1 MASPATPARRLNAE
15 HRTQP
20 EQSLQ
25 RALGAGNWVQLIQ
38 ECKALL
44 LKDASH
50 RWAHLLQGVALHK
63 LGRMNDAL
71 SVFERGLSF
80 WPNDVEMQLNQ
91 AQILMDGGDAQSAVT
106 ILERVAQHYPN
117 AFVVWLKLSVALL
130 KLCNYVRGLACA
142 QRCEALARTDIER
155 SEALHF
161 KAIHRREL
169 GEVVLAIKDCKAATV
184 LNPANVVARSN
195 LLMFMLADP
204 DIGPMEIRQAAVEF
218 AAILENGKPVVQSAA
233 PFLGRGAWDRLRIGF
248 LSPDFRNHSVM
259 YFVEGLLSQLDRREF
274 TVIGF
279 QLNVKGDEVTQTVR
293 NHCDEFIDLA
303 AHPVNARA
311 AIIAAAKIDILVDLA
326 GHTANTG
333 LYLMVHRLAPVQVS
347 WLGYPATTGMTCV
360 DYKITDEV
368 TDPEGADSQYTE
380 QLHRMT
386 TLFCCYRPHIRYPLR
401 RYQQAYAVQPAPAT
415 VNGYVT
421 FGSCN
426 NLGKLTDDVLK
437 LWGQLLHRLPTSRLL
452 IEGKN
457 LEHDDFRA
465 DYQRRCEHFGIP
477 AHRLELVPLDTRNQY
492 LTYHRI
498 DVALDPF
505 PLTGGTTTFD
515 LLWMGLPLV
524 SMEGT
529 CFRSRMSTG
538 ILTYLG
544 RVGWLAKTPQAY
556 IEIAVALASNVDALN
571 QQRLAQR
578 EAVERS
584 PLMDERAFSQQ
595 FGDGL
600 RSMWMGCLA
609 KQQYPDDAEAQVEW
623 VNQARLQ
630 SPPERLEPSP
640 VDVGIS
646 LGKRV
651 PLTDAH
657 RQLQLALANAKEV
670 ALVEAESS
678 SNRDATHIWADLTQ
692 LIEVVLRSNPHDPVA
707 LRCLAEMKCAHGGA
721 GDPAP

>member
-1 MASPATPARRLNAE
+1 MASPAAPARKVNLQ
-15 HRTQP
+15 HKTQP
-20 EQSLQ
+20 ELSLQ

-50 RWAHLLQGVALHK
+50 RWAYLLQGVALHK
-63 LGRMNDAL
+63 LGRMDDAL
-71 SVFERGLSF
+71 SVFQQGLRY

-106 ILERVAQHYPN
+106 ILERVGQHYPN

-169 GEVVLAIKDCKAATV
+169 GEVVSAISDCKAAVV

-204 DIGPMEIRQAAVEF
+204 AVGPMDIRKASVEF
-218 AAILENGKPVVQSAA
+218 AAVLESGKPVVQSDV
-233 PFLGRGAWDRLRIGF
+233 PILERGAWDRLRIGF

-259 YFVEGLLSQLDRREF
+259 YFVEGLLSQLDRRQF
-274 TVIGF
+274 TVVGL
-279 QLNVKGDEVTQTVR
+279 QLNVRGDEVTQRVR

-303 AHPVNARA
+303 ANPVNARA
-311 AIIAAAKIDILVDLA
+311 AIIAAAKLDILVDLA

-333 LYLMVHRLAPVQVS
+333 LYLMAHRLAPVQVS

-368 TDPEGADSQYTE
+368 TDPEGADDQYTE
-380 QLHRMT
+380 RLHRMA

-437 LWGQLLHRLPTSRLL
+437 LWGQLLHRLPTARLL

-457 LEHDDFRA
+457 LEQDDFRA

-498 DVALDPF
+498 DIALDPF

-544 RVGWLAKTPQAY
+544 RAGWLAQTPQAY
-556 IEIAVALASNVDALN
+556 LEIAVALASNVKELN

-578 EAVERS
+578 ELVEQS
-584 PLMDERAFSQQ
+584 PLMDEFAFSKQ

-600 RSMWMGCLA
+600 RSMWLGWLA
-609 KQQYPDDAEAQVEW
+609 KRQYPDDAEAQAAW
-623 VNQARLQ
+623 VAQVRLQ
-630 SPPERLEPSP
+630 SPPEWQEPMPMEVGMSP
-640 VDVGIS
+640 
-646 LGKRV
+646 GKRV
-651 PLTDAH
+651 SLTDAH
-657 RQLQLALANAKEV
+657 RQLELTLANVKAA
-670 ALVEAESS
+670 ALTEAAPPSS
-678 SNRDATHIWADLTQ
+678 CDATSTWADLTQ
-692 LIEVVLRSNPHDPVA
+692 LIEAVLSSNPYDSVA
-707 LRCLAEMKCAHGGA
+707 LRCVA
-721 GDPAP
+721 